1 MAEFDS
7 TAIYFQVLDVV
18 KTEYQLQ
25 DSYIKEGIPTYI
37 LAPDAE
43 IAEASARL
51 QSRLSAAGLHLVL
64 QRRPDELVLQVF
76 PSTLPTPPS
85 TREQGFLSAH
95 YPKILFAAT
104 LLTVSISGYLTAVNH
119 LDLLKILGRFSGNE
133 ALQLLQLTLLYVIA
147 IMSAIGLH
155 EVGHMIAAR
164 RHGVAADLPL
174 FIPGIPGLGP
184 GTFGAVIRQ
193 RGPTRNRNQLFD
205 IGFAG
210 PLVGF
215 VVSLVVS
222 YFGYSFSVPVTQA
235 EMELITQTMG
245 PGSYVFLPTI
255 FTFLAPFILPVRPD
269 TVTHILHPLAI
280 AGWIGTLITFLNAFP
295 FGQFDGGHVARAV
308 LGPKWHRRIAYV
320 ALGGMFLAGWWF
332 MAALALFLFRNR
344 HPGTLDDVT
353 PLSTS
358 RKVLALLFVAIF
370 IACFTLSPDSP
381 LLFLFA

>member
-1 MAEFDS
+1 VAEFDS
-7 TAIYFQVLDVV
+7 TSTYFQVLDIV
-18 KTEYQLQ
+18 KTECQLR

-43 IAEASARL
+43 ITEKCARL
-51 QSRLSAAGLHLVL
+51 RSRLSSAGLNLIL
-64 QRRPDELVLQVF
+64 QQGQDELVLQVF
-76 PSTLPTPPS
+76 PSTLLTPPVA
-85 TREQGFLSAH
+85 RGQGFLSAH

-104 LLTVSISGYLTAVNH
+104 ILTVSISGYLTAINH
-119 LDLLKILGRFSGNE
+119 LALLKILGRFSGNE
-133 ALQLLQLTLLYVIA
+133 ALQLLELTVLYVIA

-155 EVGHMIAAR
+155 EVGHTIAAR

-174 FIPGIPGLGP
+174 FIPGIPGFGP

-193 RGPTRNRNQLFD
+193 RGPTRNRDQLFD
-205 IGFAG
+205 IGFSG

-222 YFGYSFSVPVTQA
+222 YFGYSFSVPVSRA
-235 EMELITQTMG
+235 EMDLITQAMG

-255 FTFLAPFILPVRPD
+255 FTFLAPYILPSPGSF
-269 TVTHILHPLAI
+269 THILHPLAI

-358 RKVLALLFVAIF
+358 RKILALLFIAIF
-370 IACFTLSPDSP
+370 VSCFTLSPDSP
-381 LLFLFA
+381 LLILFS

>member
-7 TAIYFQVLDVV
+7 TSTYFQVLDII
-18 KTEYQLQ
+18 KTECQLR

-37 LAPDAE
+37 LAPDADITE
-43 IAEASARL
+43 KCARL
-51 QSRLSAAGLHLVL
+51 RLQLSAAGLNMVL
-64 QRRPDELVLQVF
+64 HQGEDEFVLQVF
-76 PSTLPTPPS
+76 PSALLTPPVE
-85 TREQGFLSAH
+85 REQGFLRTH

-104 LLTVSISGYLTAVNH
+104 ILTVSISGYFTALNH
-119 LDLLKILGRFSGNE
+119 LALLKILDRFSGDE
-133 ALQLLQLTLLYVIA
+133 GLYLLELTMLYVIG

-155 EVGHMIAAR
+155 EVGHTIAAR

-205 IGFAG
+205 IGFSG

-215 VVSLVVS
+215 IVSLVVS
-222 YFGYSFSVPVTQA
+222 YFGYSFSIPVSLA
-235 EMELITQTMG
+235 EMELITQAMG
-245 PGSYVFLPTI
+245 SGSYVFLPTI
-255 FTFLAPFILPVRPD
+255 FTFLSPYILPSPGSF
-269 TVTHILHPLAI
+269 THILHPLAI

-320 ALGGMFLAGWWF
+320 ALGGMFLSGWWF
-332 MAALALFLFRNR
+332 MAALAVFLFRNR

-358 RKVLALLFVAIF
+358 RKILALLFIVIF
-370 IACFTLSPDSP
+370 ISCFTLSPDSP
-381 LLFLFA
+381 LLFLFS